1 MRRWLFVLFLCTAVV
16 CSGPLICIAQGKI
29 AADLLK
35 VKIEAPELDKRI
47 LMDKLQEHGAENGL
61 KFASVD
67 QDFDYRIVFI
77 TGQRPVMTQYGEINA
92 SLASA
97 DVYDSEGK
105 ELFKFDRKGRWT
117 DKGATNAVANEIV
130 KRLLKWRSL
139 SR

>member
-1 MRRWLFVLFLCTAVV
+1 MKAAYFVILCAAVV
-16 CSGPLICIAQGKI
+16 LSQPLRSFGYSE
-29 AADLLK
+29 AAVTVLRI
-35 VKIEAPELDKRI
+35 KIEAPELDKAI
-47 LMDKLQEHGAENGL
+47 LLAKLQERAADNKL
-61 KFASVD
+61 KFESVE
-67 QDFDYRIVFI
+67 QDFNYRIVFA
-77 TGQRPVMTQYGEINA
+77 TGQAPVMTQYGAINA

-97 DVYDSEGK
+97 DVYDSAGK